1 MEKKIIPAPIDGKN
15 VGTDWMDAVFDSADV
30 VEHRRM
36 MLGFIWN
43 CVVYAEWH
51 DNTITWRVMQDIGQ
65 GDSIGAYHILNE
77 RLKEMESDE
86 QNIFSR
92 IQHGELGKLELVQ
105 SFYFKED

>member
-1 MEKKIIPAPIDGKN
+1 
-15 VGTDWMDAVFDSADV
+15 
-30 VEHRRM
+30 
-36 MLGFIWN
+36 
-43 CVVYAEWH
+43 
-51 DNTITWRVMQDIGQ
+51 MQDIGQ